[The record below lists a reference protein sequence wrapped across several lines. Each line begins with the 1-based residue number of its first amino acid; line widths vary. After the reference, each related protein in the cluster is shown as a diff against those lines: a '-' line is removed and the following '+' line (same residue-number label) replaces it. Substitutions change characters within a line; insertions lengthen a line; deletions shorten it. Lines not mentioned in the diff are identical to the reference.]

1 METQKGSKMTVYVA
15 EISGRGIAA
24 CSASNDTEAEAH
36 LANKAFL
43 RDLVVLQNQGRSLWD
58 GVSKIQKR
66 IASPSEAE
74 TWHAGRTSDDEHPF
88 VFLVPIVDPSSFDDD
103 SDHDSD
109 DDRD

>member
-1 METQKGSKMTVYVA
+1 MTVYVA

-24 CSASNDTEAEAH
+24 FNAANDIEAEAH

-58 GVSKIQKR
+58 GVSPIQKR
-66 IASPSEAE
+66 IASPTEAE
-74 TWHAGRTSDDEHPF
+74 TWQAGRTSNDEDPF
-88 VFLVPIVDPSSFDDD
+88 VFLVPVVDPSGFDDD
-103 SDHDSD
+103 DDDSD